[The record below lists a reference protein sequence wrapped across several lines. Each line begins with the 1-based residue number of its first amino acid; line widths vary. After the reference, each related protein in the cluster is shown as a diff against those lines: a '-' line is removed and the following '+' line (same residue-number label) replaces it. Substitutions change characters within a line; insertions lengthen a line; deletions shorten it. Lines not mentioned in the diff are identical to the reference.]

1 MLLIILFVA
10 LFILGVIGL
19 AWWHVSLADDGWL
32 PLLAFLL
39 AVGLIGGLVAG
50 SLAIATQVAKEV
62 NYQDAVHEREAL
74 VYRLEHREANLVG
87 NEMLYSEIVE
97 FNNDLRREKK
107 WANNPWVG
115 CFYNDLI
122 ADLDYIKFKDSALS
136 SYGSHRAAM
145 VTSASSD
152 TTF

>member
-122 ADLDYIKFKDSALS
+122 ADLDYIKFKEAD
-136 SYGSHRAAM
+136 G
-145 VTSASSD
+145 D
-152 TTF
+152 G